1 MPIGIAALGL
11 GALGLAKGLIDT
23 RATLNRLEEQED
35 NALQQAR
42 ITRRLGKMELRL
54 FNRQAEANRGRIPA
68 AAAFAGVDVNAGSAL
83 DVLMEQA
90 RNDATAAHQIRVSR
104 ELQAFGFEQ
113 QADSF
118 SRERDA
124 KKIQRPFD
132 IIGNALGGFAG
143 GNPFTGGVV

>member
-1 MPIGIAALGL
+1 MGLLPALGL

-23 RATLNRLEEQED
+23 RATLRRLEELED
-35 NALQQAR
+35 NAHQQER
-42 ITRRLGKMELRL
+42 ITRKLGKREVAIFERK
-54 FNRQAEANRGRIPA
+54 AEADRGRIPA

-90 RNDATAAHQIRVSR
+90 RNDATASHQIRVSR
-104 ELQAFGFEQ
+104 ELQAFGFAS